1 MQRQSRRQSSDPTCA
16 SSPLKT
22 EEQLDLQ
29 ALHRVRERWIGRK
42 VALTNQLRGFLL
54 ERGLPI
60 RVGSEY
66 LRKALPA
73 ILEDA
78 ENGLTAR
85 ARTILST
92 LREEWTELETKID
105 TVTGEI
111 GRISRSNE
119 GCRRLMGVP
128 GIGPIISTALV
139 AAVGNAT
146 TFKKGRDMAS
156 WLGLVPRQHSSGGKT
171 KLLGISKR
179 GNFYIRKLMVE
190 GARAAFARLN
200 RSQHSF
206 GPWMD
211 NLQSGKH
218 SNVAV
223 VALANKMARIAWAV
237 LTTGQRTVLP
247 LRVVEMMQI
256 AARFAHS
263 TPHDEVSNP
272 KFLPVLR
279 AKRTDERTGQTGPLA
294 TRPQARHSMPSSL
307 LGRIGRGL
315 HHGQKRM
322 LQQQAEYIAADQTLT
337 IIFSLAIG
345 WRTIHCP
352 TGVPR

>member
-1 MQRQSRRQSSDPTCA
+1 MVVKKKFSRPQLLVYMANLKAEVIGMEACSGAHFLTRALIAQGHNVKLMPAEYVRPYVKSNKNDFIDAEAIAEAVLRPNMRFV
-16 SSPLKT
+16 PLKT

-66 LRKALPA
+66 LRKALPS

-78 ENGLTAR
+78 ENGLTPR

-105 TVTGEI
+105 TVTNEI

-119 GCRRLMGVP
+119 GCKRLMEVP

-146 TFKKGRDMAS
+146 AFKKGRDMAS
-156 WLGLVPRQHSSGGKT
+156 WLGLVPRQHSSGGKP
-171 KLLGISKR
+171 KLMGIGKR
-179 GNFYIRKLMVE
+179 GNQYLPKLLVE
-190 GARAAFARLN
+190 GARAAFARFN

-211 NLQSGKH
+211 QLGGKKH

-223 VALANKMARIAWAV
+223 VALANKLARIAWAV
-237 LTTGQRTVLP
+237 LTTGQQYR
-247 LRVVEMMQI
+247 
-256 AARFAHS
+256 AA
-263 TPHDEVSNP
+263 T
-272 KFLPVLR
+272 
-279 AKRTDERTGQTGPLA
+279 
-294 TRPQARHSMPSSL
+294 
-307 LGRIGRGL
+307 
-315 HHGQKRM
+315 
-322 LQQQAEYIAADQTLT
+322 
-337 IIFSLAIG
+337 
-345 WRTIHCP
+345 
-352 TGVPR
+352 